1 MLGWIN
7 DCIEKLV
14 LHKFDLATWHAIKDK
29 AGLSNYKDGGFL
41 KLESY
46 PLKTTTDLVQAASDL
61 SGLTVPQVYE
71 AFGEFFVPYII
82 GEGYHNLLCCQG
94 STLRDWMSNI
104 NAIHQHLQNTFPKSM
119 TMPEFWCE
127 TNRDGSLRLFYFSAR
142 GSFLAPVA
150 TGIVRE
156 VAKFQFEL
164 DIIMTQ
170 VTTQGVDGSRFTSWI
185 VETKD
190 PEDMHKLT
198 TKVGGKEDLQDDPTK
213 FTMPLKCPMTGM
225 EIDLNDVPGMV
236 VTSRRESLHSVSTEM
251 ETEATEDEDGRTRS
265 DLVLQE
271 SPRSGQCPYHE
282 AQEEHDRLSTCS
294 SFQSEHVKTD
304 HRNLAFGR
312 STTVAPQVALEQ
324 GGLSASA
331 VKTIFPYH
339 VLIDS
344 DFCIRQVGRELPKV
358 LGASESKLCESEVDD
373 IFEFVKPKP
382 AKWTRSW
389 LRKLQDQEFVLRCTL
404 KSMPNDIVFK
414 GTWMSSAGPNGV
426 DALLVLCP
434 DAKNLDELR
443 QMNLTLSD
451 LPAHGAYRDA
461 VFLREHLSQQM
472 NNALQMEKLSKRL
485 QTEKMLLESL
495 LPIHAAEELRRGQEV
510 KPMIHNSVTMFFS
523 DIVGFTNICKEISPC
538 QVIDMLNELYGIMDF
553 LAAKFHLFKVETI
566 GDAYVCA
573 SGLPTSDENHAI
585 NVANFAI
592 AVQHCCRK
600 VLSPVDKQ
608 AIQLRI
614 GIHSGEAASGIV
626 GVTNPRYCVFGDTVN
641 TTARHESTGEPG
653 RVHCSRST
661 MMELKVKASSQFKIS
676 ARGMVEMKGKGSV
689 PTYWIDSTDKNKYT
703 SPNALL
709 VLEEEIAK
717 NALSSKKADSEEK
730 ETTLQKQMIDSEE
743 VGDESAR
750 TMTHGS
756 IAKDFVGGDTSDTLQ
771 TDDCTS
777 NESDIS
783 RLKCKTIESLN
794 KAICIVN
801 RSEKNGV
808 VAASTCSSSVD
819 STSSPL
825 SRSDAIALVAR
836 SRKRRIELAMQQ
848 TKVIL
853 AAKVKM

>member
-7 DCIEKLV
+7 DCVEKLV
-14 LHKFDLATWHAIKDK
+14 LHKFDLATWHAVKEK
-29 AGLSNYKDGGFL
+29 AGLSHYKDGGFL

-185 VETKD
+185 VETRD

-198 TKVGGKEDLQDDPTK
+198 TKVGGKEDLQNEPTK
-213 FTMPLKCPMTGM
+213 FAMPLKCPMTGM

-236 VTSRRESLHSVSTEM
+236 ITKRRGSLCSVSTET
-251 ETEATEDEDGRTRS
+251 ETTEEVDGPTRS
-265 DLVLQE
+265 DLVLE
-271 SPRSGQCPYHE
+271 EGARPGVCPYH
-282 AQEEHDRLSTCS
+282 QVHEEHDRLSSCAG
-294 SFQSEHVKTD
+294 FQSEHVKRD
-304 HRNLAFGR
+304 QCNLAFGR
-312 STTVAPQVALEQ
+312 SLTVAPQGVTER
-324 GGLSASA
+324 GGLSASTVRA
-331 VKTIFPYH
+331 IFPYH

-344 DFCIRQVGRELPKV
+344 DFCIQQVGKDLPKV
-358 LGASESKLCESEVDD
+358 LGVLENSLCENEIDG
-373 IFEFVKPKP
+373 IFKFVKPKP

-389 LRKLQDQEFVLRCTL
+389 LRKLQDQEFVLQCTL
-404 KSMPNDIVFK
+404 GSMPNDILFK
-414 GTWMSSAGPNGV
+414 GTWMPSAGLNGV

-434 DAKNLDELR
+434 DAKNLEELR
-443 QMNLTLSD
+443 KMNLTLSD

-461 VFLREHLSQQM
+461 VFLREHLSRQM

-538 QVIDMLNELYGIMDF
+538 QVIDMLNKLYGIMDF

-608 AIQLRI
+608 PIRLRI

-641 TTARHESTGEPG
+641 TAARHESTGAPG

-661 MMELKVKASSQFKIS
+661 MMELKLKACSQFKIS

-689 PTYWIDSTDKNKYT
+689 PTYWIDSTDENEST
-703 SPNALL
+703 SANAL
-709 VLEEEIAK
+709 VELEGEIAK
-717 NALSSKKADSEEK
+717 SALSSKKGYREGNDTKLQNQMNNEE
-730 ETTLQKQMIDSEE
+730 M
-743 VGDESAR
+743 
-750 TMTHGS
+750 S
-756 IAKDFVGGDTSDTLQ
+756 IELVPTKVPELNTNDCISRNTPETLQ
-771 TDDCTS
+771 TS
-777 NESDIS
+777 NIKS
-783 RLKCKTIESLN
+783 LKCNTAESFS
-794 KAICIVN
+794 KAICNVN
-801 RSEKNGV
+801 SSEEDE
-808 VAASTCSSSVD
+808 SLTCNNSVG
-819 STSSPL
+819 TTGAL

-836 SRKRRIELAMQQ
+836 SRKRRIEMAMQQ

-853 AAKVKM
+853 AAKVKI

>member
-7 DCIEKLV
+7 DCVEKLV
-14 LHKFDLATWHAIKDK
+14 LHKFDLATWHAVKEK
-29 AGLSNYKDGGFL
+29 AGLSHYKDGGFL

-150 TGIVRE
+150 VGIVRE

-185 VETKD
+185 VETRD

-198 TKVGGKEDLQDDPTK
+198 TKVGGKEELQNEPTK
-213 FTMPLKCPMTGM
+213 FAMPLKCPMTGM
-225 EIDLNDVPGMV
+225 EIDLNDVPGMI
-236 VTSRRESLHSVSTEM
+236 VTSRRGSQHSASTE
-251 ETEATEDEDGRTRS
+251 TVATEEEDGPTRS
-265 DLVLQE
+265 TLVSQE
-271 SPRSGQCPYHE
+271 SPTPGHCPYHQV
-282 AQEEHDRLSTCS
+282 QEEHDRLSTCS
-294 SFQSEHVKTD
+294 SFQSEYVKRD
-304 HRNLAFGR
+304 QRNLAFGT
-312 STTVAPQVALEQ
+312 STTTAPTGIMER
-324 GGLSASA
+324 GGLSASTVRA
-331 VKTIFPYH
+331 IFPYH

-344 DFCIRQVGRELPKV
+344 DFCIRQVGKELPKV
-358 LGASESKLCESEVDD
+358 LGASESNLCESEIDD

-389 LRKLQDQEFVLRCTL
+389 LRKLQDQEFVLQCTL

-434 DAKNLDELR
+434 DANNLDELR

-461 VFLREHLSQQM
+461 VFLREHLSRQM

-495 LPIHAAEELRRGQEV
+495 LPVHAAEELRQGQEV

-538 QVIDMLNELYGIMDF
+538 QVIDMLNKLYGIMDF

-585 NVANFAI
+585 NIANFAI

-600 VLSPVDKQ
+600 VVSPVDKQ
-608 AIQLRI
+608 PIRLRI

-703 SPNALL
+703 STNALL
-709 VLEEEIAK
+709 ELEEEIAK
-717 NALSSKKADSEEK
+717 NALSSRKVDAEGNESKLHDH
-730 ETTLQKQMIDSEE
+730 MIDNEE
-743 VGDESAR
+743 VAVGSSSVMALELGMSDCNVTSA
-750 TMTHGS
+750 S
-756 IAKDFVGGDTSDTLQ
+756 YTLQ
-771 TDDCTS
+771 TDESTKIERDATS
-777 NESDIS
+777 
-783 RLKCKTIESLN
+783 LKCKTVESLN
-794 KAICIVN
+794 KAICIAN
-801 RSEKNGV
+801 TSEEEGSV
-808 VAASTCSSSVD
+808 TCSSSVG
-819 STSSPL
+819 TSSTL
-825 SRSDAIALVAR
+825 SRSDAIAMVAR

-848 TKVIL
+848 TKAIL

>member
-7 DCIEKLV
+7 DCMEKLV
-14 LHKFDLATWHAIKDK
+14 LHKFDLATWHAMKEK
-29 AGLSNYKDGGFL
+29 AGLSDLKDGGFL

-46 PLKTTTDLVQAASDL
+46 PLNTTTDLVQAASDL
-61 SGLTVPQVYE
+61 SGLTIPQVYE

-82 GEGYHNLLCCQG
+82 DEGYHNLLCCQG

-127 TNRDGSLRLFYFSAR
+127 NNSDGSLRLFYYSAR
-142 GSFLAPVA
+142 GSFLAPFAV
-150 TGIVRE
+150 GLVRE
-156 VAKFQFEL
+156 VARFQFDL

-170 VTTQGVDGSRFTSWI
+170 VTTQGVDGSRFTSWN
-185 VETKD
+185 VETSD

-198 TKVGGKEDLQDDPTK
+198 TKVGGREGLKNDPAN
-213 FTMPLKCPMTGM
+213 FPIPLKCPITGM
-225 EIDLNDVPGMV
+225 EINLDDVPGMV
-236 VTSRRESLHSVSTEM
+236 VSTSRGSLCSGTTQTSEENFPTWSKKVSQ
-251 ETEATEDEDGRTRS
+251 EADRPGNCTYHPQQEGYDQLSSCRTTI
-265 DLVLQE
+265 
-271 SPRSGQCPYHE
+271 SGKVWGDCHLDY
-282 AQEEHDRLSTCS
+282 
-294 SFQSEHVKTD
+294 
-304 HRNLAFGR
+304 GR
-312 STTVAPQVALEQ
+312 SMTIAHQSYVER
-324 GGLSASA
+324 GGLSASD

-344 DFCIRQVGRELPKV
+344 NFCIQQVGKELPKV
-358 LGASESKLCESEVDD
+358 LGASEINLFNNEIDD

-389 LRKLQDQEFVLRCTL
+389 LRKLQDQEFILECTL
-404 KSMPNDIVFK
+404 SSMPNDNMVFK
-414 GTWMSSAGPNGV
+414 GTWIPSAGPDGV

-443 QMNLTLSD
+443 AMNLTLSD

-461 VFLREHLSQQM
+461 VFLREHLSRQM

-485 QTEKMLLESL
+485 VTEKMLLESL
-495 LPIHAAEELRRGQEV
+495 LPIHAAEGLRRGQEV

-523 DIVGFTNICKEISPC
+523 DIVGFTSICKEISPW
-538 QVIDMLNELYGIMDF
+538 QVIDMLNQLYGIMDF
-553 LAAKFHLFKVETI
+553 LAGKFKLFKVETV

-600 VLSPVDKQ
+600 VVSPIDKQ
-608 AIQLRI
+608 PIHLRI

-661 MMELKVKASSQFKIS
+661 MMELKSKASGQFKIS

-689 PTYWIDSTDKNKYT
+689 PTYWVDSTDENKWT
-703 SPNALL
+703 CTRALL
-709 VLEEEIAK
+709 ELDEVIAK
-717 NALSSKKADSEEK
+717 NALPARKWVQKKTQPYSNR
-730 ETTLQKQMIDSEE
+730 
-743 VGDESAR
+743 R
-750 TMTHGS
+750 TMKTFLLNQFPRMNT
-756 IAKDFVGGDTSDTLQ
+756 KRDTPS
-771 TDDCTS
+771 
-777 NESDIS
+777 
-783 RLKCKTIESLN
+783 LKNKTVESLN
-794 KAICIVN
+794 KAMSILNDSGQEENVSPSVALT
-801 RSEKNGV
+801 RSE
-808 VAASTCSSSVD
+808 
-819 STSSPL
+819 
-825 SRSDAIALVAR
+825 AIALVAR
-836 SRKRRIELAMQQ
+836 SRKQRIELAMQQ
-848 TKVIL
+848 TQAIL
-853 AAKVKM
+853 AAKVKI

>member
-7 DCIEKLV
+7 DCMEKLV

-29 AGLSNYKDGGFL
+29 AGLGHFKDGGFL

-82 GEGYHNLLCCQG
+82 DEGYHNLLCCQG

-127 TNRDGSLRLFYFSAR
+127 TNRDGSLRLFYFSSR
-142 GSFLAPVA
+142 GSFLAPLAV
-150 TGIVRE
+150 GLVRE
-156 VAKFQFEL
+156 VARFQFEL

-170 VTTQGVDGSRFTSWI
+170 VTTQGLDGSRFTSWI
-185 VETKD
+185 VETRD
-190 PEDMHKLT
+190 PQDMHKLT
-198 TKVGGKEDLQDDPTK
+198 TKVGGNINVQNDPTK
-213 FTMPLKCPMTGM
+213 FAVPLKCPMTGM

-236 VTSRRESLHSVSTEM
+236 VTKRRVSLRSVSSESTK
-251 ETEATEDEDGRTRS
+251 EDNGPTRS
-265 DLVLQE
+265 DMVLQD
-271 SPRSGQCPYHE
+271 SPRPGQCPYHQ
-282 AQEEHDRLSTCS
+282 AQEEHDRMSTCS

-312 STTVAPQVALEQ
+312 STTTAPTGDMER
-324 GGLSASA
+324 GGLSSSA

-344 DFCIRQVGRELPKV
+344 EFCIRQVGKELPKV
-358 LGASESKLCESEVDD
+358 LGASENKLCESEIDD

-389 LRKLQDQEFVLRCTL
+389 LRKLQDQEFVLQCTL
-404 KSMPNDIVFK
+404 QSMPNDIVFK
-414 GTWMSSAGPNGV
+414 GTWMPSAGPSGVV
-426 DALLVLCP
+426 DALLLLCP

-461 VFLREHLSQQM
+461 VFLREHLSRQM

-510 KPMIHNSVTMFFS
+510 KPMIHDSVTMFFS
-523 DIVGFTNICKEISPC
+523 DIVGFTNICREISPC

-573 SGLPTSDENHAI
+573 SGLPSSDENHAI

-600 VLSPVDKQ
+600 VVSPVDKQ
-608 AIQLRI
+608 PIQLRI

-661 MMELKVKASSQFKIS
+661 MMELKLKASSQFKIS

-689 PTYWIDSTDKNKYT
+689 LTYWIDSTDKNEYT
-703 SPNALL
+703 STNAL
-709 VLEEEIAK
+709 VELEGEIAR
-717 NALSSKKADSEEK
+717 NALSIKK
-730 ETTLQKQMIDSEE
+730 
-743 VGDESAR
+743 
-750 TMTHGS
+750 
-756 IAKDFVGGDTSDTLQ
+756 GGAEGTEHLAVA
-771 TDDCTS
+771 
-777 NESDIS
+777 N
-783 RLKCKTIESLN
+783 
-794 KAICIVN
+794 
-801 RSEKNGV
+801 V
-808 VAASTCSSSVD
+808 VINLFSFNQ
-819 STSSPL
+819 L
-825 SRSDAIALVAR
+825 
-836 SRKRRIELAMQQ
+836 
-848 TKVIL
+848 L
-853 AAKVKM
+853 AAGTN